1 MSTKR
6 ELKKAIENSESEI
19 VALEQKLARS
29 QSSLMRAMITG
40 KKASKEDEEY
50 FKVFSELIDQERDHL
65 KKLYAELDALKKK

>member
-1 MSTKR
+1 MSKTRDLKR
-6 ELKKAIENSESEI
+6 AIDDSEREI

-50 FKVFSELIDQERDHL
+50 FKVFSTLIDKEREHL
-65 KKLYAELDALKKK
+65 QQLHAELDALKK

>member
-1 MSTKR
+1 MSSKR
-6 ELKKAIENSESEI
+6 EIKKAIENSESEI

-50 FKVFSELIDQERDHL
+50 FKVFSALIDQERAHL
-65 KKLYAELDALKKK
+65 KELYAQLDALKK